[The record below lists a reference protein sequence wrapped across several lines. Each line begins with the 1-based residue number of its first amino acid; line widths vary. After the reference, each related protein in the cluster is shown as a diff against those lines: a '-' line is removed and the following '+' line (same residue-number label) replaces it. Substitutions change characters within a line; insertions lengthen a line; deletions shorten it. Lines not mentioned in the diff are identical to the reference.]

1 MQRYNW
7 LNLATWIVPFLC
19 LIVAFY
25 AGFYKWRQYDQAV
38 QDQKNI
44 NRRIAEVD
52 LQTAQLPASPI
63 GHLVAADTPMEP
75 YFFLAQ
81 LQALLQQSGVT
92 LKGVTN
98 KAPAPL
104 PPLGKSNSSAS
115 ANPTPTAM
123 PNANN
128 LQGNGFSLLNLPRGA
143 RAISAELTIHGPYDR
158 LRDFLYRLRNYRY
171 TTRAININD
180 VGFYDQDATGSLTAR
195 MTLTRFVRPE
205 PKTAPIHA
213 ATPGADGA
221 LPPSATSQAL
231 SPTNLN
237 QSAPTSANAVR

>member
-1 MQRYNW
+1 MSRYNW
-7 LNLATWIVPFLC
+7 LNLATWVVPFVC
-19 LIVAFY
+19 LILAFY
-25 AGFYKWRQYDQAV
+25 IGFYKWRQYDQAV
-38 QDQKNI
+38 QHKKDI
-44 NRRIAEVD
+44 NKQIAEVD
-52 LQTAQLPASPI
+52 SQTALLPPSPI

-81 LQALLQQSGVT
+81 LQALLQQSGAT

-98 KAPAPL
+98 KAPTPL
-104 PPLGKSNSSAS
+104 PPLGKSNPSGS

-123 PNANN
+123 PSASSP
-128 LQGNGFSLLNLPRGA
+128 QPGEFSLLNLPRGT

-180 VGFYDQDATGSLTAR
+180 VSFFDLDDTGSLTAR

-205 PKTAPIHA
+205 PKTAPINA
-213 ATPGADGA
+213 ATPGSSGA
-221 LPPSATSQAL
+221 LPPSASSQAL
-231 SPTNLN
+231 SPTGLN
-237 QSAPTSANAVR
+237 PSAPASANVVR